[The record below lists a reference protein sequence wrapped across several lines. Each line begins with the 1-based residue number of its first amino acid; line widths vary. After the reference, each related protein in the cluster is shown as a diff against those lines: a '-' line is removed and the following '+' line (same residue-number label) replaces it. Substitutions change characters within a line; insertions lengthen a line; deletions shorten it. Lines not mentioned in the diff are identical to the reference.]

1 MATRPRSGLLAS
13 LMVSLLG
20 LVSLQALQAFV
31 PAPQA
36 QSPPLRGLAA
46 AASIAS
52 IASAPG
58 VASAGDEYLNYNM
71 TGEFTPFMVIGY
83 FGLTTFLTAF
93 AFGSYL
99 VLTKLKII

>member
-1 MATRPRSGLLAS
+1 MAAARARSRLLAS
-13 LMVSLLG
+13 LLVSFGLVG
-20 LVSLQALQAFV
+20 LVSLVFV
-31 PAPQA
+31 PAPRA
-36 QSPPLRGLAA
+36 EFFSPSLRGLAG
-46 AASIAS
+46 ASVVA
-52 IASAPG
+52 APG
-58 VASAGDEYLNYNM
+58 VASAADEYLNYNM

>member
-1 MATRPRSGLLAS
+1 
-13 LMVSLLG
+13 MV
-20 LVSLQALQAFV
+20 ALQAFV
-31 PAPQA
+31 PAPRA
-36 QSPPLRGLAA
+36 ESPSLRGLATA
-46 AASIAS
+46 AGIA
-52 IASAPG
+52 AAPG

>member
-1 MATRPRSGLLAS
+1 MAATRSRTSLLAS
-13 LMVSLLG
+13 LLLSAAC
-20 LVSLQALQAFV
+20 LVSLQAFV
-31 PAPQA
+31 PAPRA
-36 QSPPLRGLAA
+36 ESPSLRGLAA
-46 AASIAS
+46 AAGIA
-52 IASAPG
+52 AAPG

>member
-1 MATRPRSGLLAS
+1 MAVARARSSLL
-13 LMVSLLG
+13 VSLLLAVAG
-20 LVSLQALQAFV
+20 LVSLQAFV
-31 PAPQA
+31 PAPRA
-36 QSPPLRGLAA
+36 ESPSLRGLAA
-46 AASIAS
+46 AASIA
-52 IASAPG
+52 AAPG